1 MRTSVKFRIPE
12 PSTTTPETAEPLLR
26 RHRMDILVVLAMGI
40 LLYIGVSW
48 QIFKVYPDAAKYEC
62 YAVAFWQGTPALR
75 PFPWEQCYFLTHP
88 GTSFISTA
96 TIVKTMQI
104 YELPAPLIQFVA
116 GQSPHQALHALPHE
130 YPLPTIIPF
139 TLGLI
144 APPGWYQVV
153 FAIWM
158 SLVAAVMYV
167 LLLRF
172 RSRKAAIACALYLV
186 VGGWGTADGRFDLV
200 PSVLTLA
207 ALLCGIRKRWNW
219 AFALLALATV
229 LKFYP
234 LVLIIPFLIAQQMES
249 GDKWLARRRFAPL
262 GTFVTVCAAVMA
274 LSLFLSVEGT
284 LAPLSYFEN
293 RPFQIESAAT
303 SLLWLLSFLGYPL
316 HPEFS
321 YGSLNVV
328 SSLAPQ
334 VSFVNILL
342 SAIGLFYVWWLQ
354 WRGKADLV
362 VTCLLTLLIVIV
374 TGKVFSPQYLIWI
387 VPLAAYI
394 GESNPN
400 WVVSWSVLGLLTTMI
415 YPYLYTAAGSLMAVP
430 SLPLFYPIVAARNL
444 LFLAI
449 VVALLFYHSHRQPT
463 YPARSFYP
471 FKRWEKK
478 S

>member
-1 MRTSVKFRIPE
+1 MRTSVKLRIPE
-12 PSTTTPETAEPLLR
+12 HSTTTPKKAEHLLR

-139 TLGLI
+139 TLGLL

-249 GDKWLARRRFAPL
+249 GDKWLAWRRFAPL
-262 GTFVTVCAAVMA
+262 GTFAAVCAAVMA

-316 HPEFS
+316 HPENS
-321 YGSLNVV
+321 YGSLNVI

-342 SAIGLFYVWWLQ
+342 SCIGLSYAWWLQ

-394 GESNPN
+394 GESNPK

-430 SLPLFYPIVAARNL
+430 GLPLFYPTVSVRNL
-444 LFLAI
+444 L
-449 VVALLFYHSHRQPT
+449 LLGVLVSLLLYS
-463 YPARSFYP
+463 
-471 FKRWEKK
+471 
-478 S
+478 